1 LIREIAWTIGLD
13 RKSGDHINPELEGNL
28 LSGAAEKDWRRYW
41 EALETMG
48 VAFLFFGWKKLHSIV
63 SQIKEF

>member
-13 RKSGDHINPELEGNL
+13 LKSGDHINPELEGNL

-48 VAFLFFGWKKLHSIV
+48 VAFLFF
-63 SQIKEF
+63 